1 MKRTRPHSR
10 LLGWR
15 RLVCGSSLLFVAG
28 VPSEPVAATA
38 TQQQTSSAIAQ
49 ATQDGPVTDQAEP
62 NEPDEIYSYN
72 AAGRRDPFVS
82 LLGRAASSAP
92 VNARPPGLAGLSVNE
107 LSLHGLVLTG
117 GRYLAVMQA
126 PDRKTYI
133 LSGEEQLF
141 DALVKS
147 VSAEGI
153 TFLQTVNDP
162 LSLVKEREVL
172 RTLQGREDGR

>member
-1 MKRTRPHSR
+1 MKRGHLLAP

-15 RLVCGSSLLFVAG
+15 QLILGSSLVFVAG

-38 TQQQTSSAIAQ
+38 TQQQTSPAIGQAAQ
-49 ATQDGPVTDQAEP
+49 ERPVTDQTQPDET
-62 NEPDEIYSYN
+62 DEIYSYN
-72 AAGRRDPFVS
+72 EAGRRDPFVS
-82 LLGRAASSAP
+82 LLGRAAGSAP

-107 LSLHGLVLTG
+107 LSLQGLVLGG

-133 LSGEEQLF
+133 LRGDEQLF

-147 VSAEGI
+147 VSAEGV

-162 LSLVKEREVL
+162 LSLLKEREVL
-172 RTLQGREDGR
+172 RTLEGREDGR